1 MTVGGNSST
10 SAVISFARSG
20 SQTFTTTL
28 PVVTGNVDWKIN
40 SGSTLVMGSSIMYGR
55 NFTLSAGGGLSMG
68 SLLGISATGLL
79 GNIQVSG
86 TRSYSTGADYVYSG
100 GATQNTGGGIPAT
113 VRNLTVNNGG
123 TLTMSTDFTVTGV
136 LNVL

>member
-1 MTVGGNSST
+1 M
-10 SAVISFARSG
+10 
-20 SQTFTTTL
+20 
-28 PVVTGNVDWKIN
+28 
-40 SGSTLVMGSSIMYGR
+40 MGSSIMYGR

-100 GATQNTGGGIPAT
+100 GLHRIQVEESLQRLEI
-113 VRNLTVNNGG
+113 
-123 TLTMSTDFTVTGV
+123 
-136 LNVL
+136 